1 MTGPPPVRAALT
13 LGESHAAGLQCALQR
28 LRHLREL
35 PEGLDT
41 FLGENGARLSGGQRQ
56 RVAIARALA
65 NRPALVLADEPTGN
79 LDTQNTADIMRLL
92 QEINTQL
99 FTLTPAASEAVRNI
113 LTERNLEGYALR
125 VYVAGGGCCGV
136 NFGMALD
143 NNFRDVDTTF
153 EANGV
158 KVVVDEVSIDY
169 LRDATVDFV
178 NDPTRGA
185 GFAVN
190 SPNAKGHSHGEGG
203 CACSSG
209 GGEGSCGCG
218 GGGACGCNN

>member
-1 MTGPPPVRAALT
+1 M
-13 LGESHAAGLQCALQR
+13 
-28 LRHLREL
+28 
-35 PEGLDT
+35 
-41 FLGENGARLSGGQRQ
+41 
-56 RVAIARALA
+56 
-65 NRPALVLADEPTGN
+65 
-79 LDTQNTADIMRLL
+79 L
-92 QEINTQL
+92 QEISTQL
-99 FTLTPAASEAVRNI
+99 FTLTPAASEAVKNI
-113 LTERNLEGYALR
+113 LTERKLEGYALR

-178 NDPTRGA
+178 NDPMRGA
-185 GFAVN
+185 GFAVD

-209 GGEGSCGCG
+209 GGESSCACG